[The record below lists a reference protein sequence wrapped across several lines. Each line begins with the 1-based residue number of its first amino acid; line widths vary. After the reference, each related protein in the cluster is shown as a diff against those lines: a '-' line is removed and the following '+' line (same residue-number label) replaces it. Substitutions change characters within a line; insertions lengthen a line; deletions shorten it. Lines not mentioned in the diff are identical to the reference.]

1 LDGANVSRAAPVAPP
16 LPSAIVA
23 PAIPTS
29 LTNDYSNTKIRPTS
43 TTSTSSTS
51 LAASTTTSVKPLV
64 FYASTVSNT
73 RQNITCKGG
82 VLVGRVEFVDY
93 VQ

>member
-1 LDGANVSRAAPVAPP
+1 MDEANVPRAVPVAPSM
-16 LPSAIVA
+16 PSAIVA
-23 PAIPTS
+23 PAMPTS
-29 LTNDYSNTKIRPTS
+29 LNTDSANAKIIPAS
-43 TTSTSSTS
+43 TTSTASTS
-51 LAASTTTSVKPLV
+51 LAGSTTTSVKPSV